1 MSVPKITRITLKD
14 VCVLGKHRQ
23 KPRGSGVPFWEGVL
37 LAMLCEPLRALE
49 FRVHGTLS

>member
-14 VCVLGKHRQ
+14 VCVFGKHRQ